1 MKFERIPTRRK
12 AVRKTVYARLFNK
25 AKPKRQ
31 RASAAA
37 PTADDMEE
45 GGINISRSL
54 TIIFAIHIV
63 AIGMIFIHKQ
73 YLSGRTTAPE
83 SSVVAAEVETPVA
96 VAPPARSSNLPMLS
110 AGDKPYLVRKGDNYS
125 IIAAKHNVAETELR
139 ALNHDTD
146 IRAGVV
152 LRIPKGKRIVAQVP
166 PEVAAIRDGPKV
178 SDSER
183 GLVEIL
189 PPVNGDTAQLI
200 RPNTSQNTGSA
211 NSDSAGSGR
220 THIVKSG
227 ENIWRISKKYEVS
240 QKDLL
245 SINKITDPSKLR
257 IGQVLK
263 LP

>member
-1 MKFERIPTRRK
+1 MKSERIPTRRK

-37 PTADDMEE
+37 SSADDMEE

-73 YLSGRTTAPE
+73 YLSGRTAAPE
-83 SSVVAAEVETPVA
+83 AAVVVSEVETPVA
-96 VAPPARSSNLPMLS
+96 APVVRSGNLPILS
-110 AGDKPYLVRKGDNYS
+110 SGDKPYLVRKGDNYS
-125 IIAAKHNVAETELR
+125 IIAAKHGVVETELR
-139 ALNHDTD
+139 ALNHETD

-152 LRIPKGKRIVAQVP
+152 LRIPKGKRIVAEVP
-166 PEVAAIRDGPKV
+166 PEVAAIRDGPQV

-189 PPVNGDTAQLI
+189 PPVNGDTAQLV
-200 RPNTSQNTGSA
+200 RPNRGQQAGSSNA
-211 NSDSAGSGR
+211 AGSGR

-227 ENIWRISKKYEVS
+227 ENIWRISKRYEVS